1 MTVPNINFTFIFGMC
16 TTNLTE
22 NLSFGILGSA
32 HFGTHLRLTATLNIL
47 LRVLLVVSPIIA
59 GQHITP
65 DGVITRVNYG
75 VSPDHNRSIVTED

>member
-1 MTVPNINFTFIFGMC
+1 MTIPNINFTFIFGLHA
-16 TTNLTE
+16 TNLSE
-22 NLSFGILGSA
+22 NTFGILGSA
-32 HFGTHLRLTATLNIL
+32 HFSAHLSLTATLNIL